1 MGSLEVYNHQDRKWV
16 LYVPDVKKWEQH
28 FVDVSTEL
36 VFPDHKERY
45 IIGSGSRRRPK
56 SQQETPKIELVTPV
70 AQAIEMA
77 KSEQKREGN
86 KINQITDYAALGF
99 LIPSQSVGYMDLKRS
114 CLKVKVRLVD
124 SSDKPIGEYVGLVN
138 LELHS
143 IFSLVDCSLQ
153 QTPLE
158 QTRTNYPYKAYIDTL
173 LTTSNFSIKTLQVS
187 TPEMLKP
194 DLILLFFSDHSTRTK
209 EGY

>member
-1 MGSLEVYNHQDRKWV
+1 MNHLEENHSDG
-16 LYVPDVKKWEQH
+16 L
-28 FVDVSTEL
+28 S
-36 VFPDHKERY
+36 VFEHPPTNTSIQSKEWIEY
-45 IIGSGSRRRPK
+45 RP
-56 SQQETPKIELVTPV
+56 
-70 AQAIEMA
+70 
-77 KSEQKREGN
+77 
-86 KINQITDYAALGF
+86 INQITDNAALEF

-114 CLKVKVRLVD
+114 CLKFKVRLVD
-124 SSDKPIGEYVGLVN
+124 SSDKPIVKNVGLVN

-143 IFSLVDCSLQ
+143 IFSRVDCSLQ

-158 QTRTNYPYKAYIDTL
+158 QTGTNYPYKAGIDTL
-173 LTTSNFSIKTLQVS
+173 LTISNFSIKTLQVS